1 MVGKHNSVLSRI
13 IAKQPKVYSQGCVC
27 HLANLCL
34 LAGVKCLSV
43 DVDDFFVNIFDKSAK
58 HKEQLKEF
66 TDTKKLKILKHCKT
80 RWHSLEKVVHRAIQ
94 QWPALYA
101 YFDQVAESDHSSRVK
116 RLNQHLKSP
125 LTKLV
130 MLLIT
135 TMATRTAIENL
146 G

>member
-1 MVGKHNSVLSRI
+1 M
-13 IAKQPKVYSQGCVC
+13 Y
-27 HLANLCL
+27 
-34 LAGVKCLSV
+34 
-43 DVDDFFVNIFDKSAK
+43 
-58 HKEQLKEF
+58 
-66 TDTKKLKILKHCKT
+66 
-80 RWHSLEKVVHRAIQ
+80 RAIQ

-101 YFDQVAESDHSSRVK
+101 YFDQVAENDHSSRVK

-135 TMATRTAIENL
+135 TMATRATIENL